1 MNPAVAIFIR
11 RYLEFVMSDICSYDE
26 YYQRKGEESL
36 EILMNYL
43 DWVVLDDN
51 EKHNRRS

>member
-26 YYQRKGEESL
+26 YHQRKGEESL